1 MDMRGRKR
9 GRGREGELGVRVCWD
24 VGEREGRYEVFF
36 TWVCGEGEGKGI
48 EREVGSACVNK
59 L

>member
-9 GRGREGELGVRVCWD
+9 GRGEGELEVRVCWD

-36 TWVCGEGEGKGI
+36 LHGYV
-48 EREVGSACVNK
+48 ERERARG
-59 L
+59 

>member
-24 VGEREGRYEVFF
+24 VGEREGRYEVFLHGY
-36 TWVCGEGEGKGI
+36 V
-48 EREVGSACVNK
+48 ERERARG
-59 L
+59 